1 MPRSGDDDGG
11 RHTWTLS
18 TIGFAHVTVAAVERE
33 AATASGVSDR
43 HGAFVVPGAPAGG
56 PVRVEVSHSA
66 YRHRVAGEL
75 IPPGWCNLWRKSYRA
90 PQEEWSGAAHQ
101 FAKGENE

>member
-1 MPRSGDDDGG
+1 M
-11 RHTWTLS
+11 
-18 TIGFAHVTVAAVERE
+18 GFADVRVAAGERE
-33 AATASGVSDR
+33 AGRGGGVSDGQ
-43 HGAFVVPGAPAGG
+43 GAFVVPGAPAGG